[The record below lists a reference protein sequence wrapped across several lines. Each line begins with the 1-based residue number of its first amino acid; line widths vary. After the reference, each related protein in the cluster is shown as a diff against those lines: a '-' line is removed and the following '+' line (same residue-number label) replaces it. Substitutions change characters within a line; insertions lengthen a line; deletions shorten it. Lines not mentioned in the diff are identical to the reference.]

1 MNDIVISI
9 KKAARE
15 AIAAADPTAIQF
27 GHVTSTSP
35 LKILVEQKKE
45 LTTAQLI
52 LTRNVRDYEIEMTV
66 NHVTEVADAHTH
78 EYKGRKKFIVHNAL
92 KGGDTVMLVKMQG
105 GQKYIVLD
113 KEVVK

>member
-15 AIAAADPTAIQF
+15 AIDAADPTTIQF

-52 LTRNVRDYEIEMTV
+52 LTRNVRDFEIEMTV
-66 NHVTEVADAHTH
+66 NHVTEVAEAHTH

-92 KGGDTVMLVKMQG
+92 KVGDTVMLVKMQG